1 MREYR
6 AYVLAPDGVAILAV
20 HYLHCDNLEQAF
32 QRARELAVDHPVELW
47 DPPIRVATFEPKRWK

>member
-32 QRARELAVDHPVELW
+32 QRRESLLL
-47 DPPIRVATFEPKRWK
+47 ITR